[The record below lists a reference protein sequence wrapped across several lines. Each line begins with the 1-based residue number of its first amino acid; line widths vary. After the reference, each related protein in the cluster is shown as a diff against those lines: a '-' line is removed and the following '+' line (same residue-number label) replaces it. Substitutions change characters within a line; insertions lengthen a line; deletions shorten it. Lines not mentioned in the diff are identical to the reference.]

1 MFQALIVQQNILVF
15 NMSSSCSNIFL
26 LIYDHYYHLPKTN
39 SSLTLIKHMLQEKHC
54 LFRLSS
60 CQQLICL
67 NNHNISTYN
76 LVHNILEFYN
86 VLVQIRLATSKT
98 TRGIQYSKL
107 GIRVVIQVAEQLKTQ
122 NLRKEENIRKISNL
136 GGAQRPVSLPQIK
149 LWRQQSKKR
158 KSRCQTFLYQSSF
171 TGFLYFAPNV
181 LPRIV

>member
-1 MFQALIVQQNILVF
+1 MLLFNYFYFGFYSLMFQALIVQQNILVF
-15 NMSSSCSNIFL
+15 TMSSSCSNIFL
-26 LIYDHYYHLPKTN
+26 LIYDRYYHLPKTN

-98 TRGIQYSKL
+98 TRGI
-107 GIRVVIQVAEQLKTQ
+107 
-122 NLRKEENIRKISNL
+122 
-136 GGAQRPVSLPQIK
+136 
-149 LWRQQSKKR
+149 
-158 KSRCQTFLYQSSF
+158 
-171 TGFLYFAPNV
+171 
-181 LPRIV
+181 